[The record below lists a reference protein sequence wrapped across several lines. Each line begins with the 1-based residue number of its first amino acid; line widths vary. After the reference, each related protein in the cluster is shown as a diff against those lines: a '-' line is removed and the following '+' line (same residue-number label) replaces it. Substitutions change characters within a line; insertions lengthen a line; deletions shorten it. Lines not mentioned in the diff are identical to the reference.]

1 VGNKLVGFILAFV
14 ITGYSYAQEFQTVDS
29 KHCDC
34 ENAMYTEDAFFEP
47 MNMPKGYG
55 KKLEIKG
62 NSIKNKY
69 VPTKEHNALWVKFK
83 FEMDTDFEFQLSPSI
98 STDDFDFVLW
108 KVNGSTYCDSIAKGL
123 RPVRSNLA
131 RRNPD
136 DGSVTGLKK
145 GAGQDYAKAG
155 PNPTF
160 SNSIAVKKGE
170 EYILLIDAPYGAQ
183 GGFTTEFEFERFVAP
198 IEVPIEDLIVEVK
211 DDLPK
216 LYIRVNDESNAHLFS
231 ANINIKGLLDQ
242 DSVYEQNGY
251 FVISQMRQF
260 TNYTIDVNKRDYLQT
275 TEKYFA
281 KEVKNDTLIVQLKKL
296 RIGSKLEFHNIL
308 FVPDQHTI
316 MKSSNLDLKR
326 IRNFLKTNPQ
336 IDVEIMGHV
345 NGLAKKKKRYREL
358 SERRAKAIYEYLV
371 EQGIDK
377 NRMAYEGYGNEK
389 LIYAH
394 PKNETEARLNRR
406 VEVKITKI

>member
-1 VGNKLVGFILAFV
+1 V
-14 ITGYSYAQEFQTVDS
+14 GYSYAQEFQTVDS

-34 ENAMYTEDAFFEP
+34 ENALFTEDASFEP
-47 MNMPKGYG
+47 MTMPKGYG

-69 VPTKEHNALWVKFK
+69 VPTKEHNALWVRFR
-83 FEMDTDFEFQLSPSI
+83 FETDTDFEFQLNPSVA
-98 STDDFDFVLW
+98 TDDFDFVIW
-108 KVNGSTYCDSIAKGL
+108 KLNGTNYCDSIAKGL

-131 RRNPD
+131 RRNPAE
-136 DGSVTGLKK
+136 GSVTGLKK

-155 PNPTF
+155 PNSTF

-170 EYILLIDAPYGAQ
+170 EYMLLIDAPYGAQ
-183 GGFTTEFEFERFVAP
+183 GGFSTEFEYERYVAP
-198 IEVPIEDLIVEVK
+198 VEVTVEDPIVEVK
-211 DDLPK
+211 EDLPK
-216 LYIRVNDESNAHLFS
+216 LYIRVSGEANEHLFA
-231 ANINIKGLLDQ
+231 ANVHIKGMPDQ

-251 FVISQMRQF
+251 FIVSQMRQF
-260 TNYTIDVNKRDYLQT
+260 TNYIIDVNKRNYLQT

-281 KEVKNDTLIVQLKKL
+281 KEVKNDTVFVQLKKL
-296 RIGSKLEFHNIL
+296 EIGSKLQFHNIL
-308 FVPDQHTI
+308 FVPDQPAI

-326 IRNFLKTNPQ
+326 IRNFLRTNPHV
-336 IDVEIMGHV
+336 DVEIMGHV

-371 EQGIDK
+371 KEGIDK
-377 NRMAYEGYGNEK
+377 SRMSYEGYGNEQ